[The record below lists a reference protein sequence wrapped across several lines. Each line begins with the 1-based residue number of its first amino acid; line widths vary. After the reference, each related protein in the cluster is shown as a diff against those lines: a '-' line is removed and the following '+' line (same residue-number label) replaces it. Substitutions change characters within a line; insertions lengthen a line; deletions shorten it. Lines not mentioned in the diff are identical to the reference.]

1 MTFSPSLKNDIPS
14 PAITSR
20 SHSSDT
26 CEQQQQEEEEHRE
39 TLDIIRNEQ
48 LTFEQERERA
58 AVKLSTVALIAKIAP
73 ETINESNGALQ
84 FSSSV
89 LPSHQHQI
97 DSEIRGR
104 QTDTDSSSSS

>member
-20 SHSSDT
+20 SRRSDT